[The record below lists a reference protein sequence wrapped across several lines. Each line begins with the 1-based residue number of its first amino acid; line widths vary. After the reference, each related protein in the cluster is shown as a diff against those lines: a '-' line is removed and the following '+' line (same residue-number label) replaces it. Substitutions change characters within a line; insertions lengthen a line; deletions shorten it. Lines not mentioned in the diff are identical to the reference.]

1 MSLGNLFPA
10 SLTSFILLTRSLASS
25 AASSCSSWCAAVPEQ
40 HTGVCVVGHMEYQ
53 GTASQV
59 PWLVLGILP
68 SLFKSFQAIYWQTS
82 LETESF

>member
-1 MSLGNLFPA
+1 
-10 SLTSFILLTRSLASS
+10 
-25 AASSCSSWCAAVPEQ
+25 VPEQ